1 MPEIRHFLKY
11 FQKHLLNAISPEE
24 FFELEYG
31 TDNWAEVIIPNWNQQ
46 LNQVIQEFGV

>member
-31 TDNWAEVIIPNWNQQ
+31 TDNWAEVIIHTIEIR
-46 LNQVIQEFGV
+46 LIKSSV